1 MAGVITLIRHGEP
14 ALSRE
19 VRLNAPEYR
28 EWWGRYEIGGL
39 KSDQSP
45 PQDIV
50 DLARGASVVVAST
63 RLRAMQSAAILAGE
77 HAFSPDDLFIE
88 APLPPPPWPPWIRI
102 GPRNWGFF
110 ARVWWWFLD
119 HHGDEESVAQAHER
133 ADVAARRLI
142 ALAADGHDVL
152 LVAHGFFNT
161 MIGRALKSMGWR
173 RTLGRGY
180 KYWSVRRF
188 EKR

>member
-19 VRLNAPEYR
+19 VRLNAAEYGD
-28 EWWGRYEIGGL
+28 WWSRYESGGL
-39 KSDQSP
+39 KSRQSP
-45 PQDIV
+45 PDDIIA
-50 DLARGASVVVAST
+50 LASGSAVVVAST
-63 RLRAMQSAAILAGE
+63 RLRAVQSATILAGDRPF
-77 HAFSPDDLFIE
+77 AADDVFIE
-88 APLPPPPWPPWIRI
+88 APLPPPPWPRWIRI
-102 GPRNWGFF
+102 GPRHWGFF
-110 ARVWWWFLD
+110 ARVWWWFFNY
-119 HHGDEESVAQAHER
+119 HGHEESVAQAHVR
-133 ADVAARRLI
+133 ADIAARRLI
-142 ALAADGHDVL
+142 ALAADGQDVL

>member
-1 MAGVITLIRHGEP
+1 MTGVITLIRHGEP

-19 VRLNAPEYR
+19 VRLNAAQYGD
-28 EWWGRYEIGGL
+28 WWGRYELGGL
-39 KSDQSP
+39 AEHQTP
-45 PQDIV
+45 PDDMV
-50 DLARGASVVVAST
+50 ALARGGATVLAST
-63 RLRAMQSAAILAGE
+63 RLRAIQSATILAGGRP
-77 HAFSPDDLFIE
+77 FTPDDLFIE
-88 APLPPPPWPPWIRI
+88 APLPPPPWPTWIRI

-110 ARVWWWFLD
+110 ARFWWWFFN
-119 HHGDEESVAQAHER
+119 HHGHEESVAQAHAR
-133 ADVAARRLI
+133 ADIAARRLI
-142 ALAADGHDVL
+142 ALAAGGQDVL